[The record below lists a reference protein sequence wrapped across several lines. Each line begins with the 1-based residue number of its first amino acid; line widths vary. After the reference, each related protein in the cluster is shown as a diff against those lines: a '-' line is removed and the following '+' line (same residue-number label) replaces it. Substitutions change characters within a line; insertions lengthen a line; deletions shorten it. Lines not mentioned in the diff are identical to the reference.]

1 MTEGPLTTS
10 NLTST
15 IAVTSEET
23 PTTTISTENTTV
35 IYKSE
40 ASSIAPTTTSSS
52 ETFLD
57 NFVSFIG
64 LKIEFLIDYLLFII
78 VRMPVFSGR
87 NVLTL
92 HRK

>member
-1 MTEGPLTTS
+1 MS
-10 NLTST
+10 NLTSA

-35 IYKSE
+35 IYNSA
-40 ASSIAPTTTSSS
+40 ASSTAPTMTSSS

-57 NFVSFIG
+57 NFVSFIC
-64 LKIEFLIDYLLFII
+64 LRTECRIAFPLFII
-78 VRMPVFSGR
+78 VRMSLFSGR
-87 NVLTL
+87 NVFTP